1 MEQRHPQRM
10 FRGQKLFPHP
20 LPRAP
25 VDSGGNF
32 CGAVIPPGECVVS
45 ILASGRAH
53 CNKNFT
59 ELWQVFCIVAV
70 LFFLIGKKIPFP
82 KAINFNQ
89 IKNIAEPKKVAYVAV
104 LWVFSMLSLNPST
117 QLLEELRLG
126 PFKCKLSN
134 LQNMYFG
141 I

>member
-1 MEQRHPQRM
+1 MLSISI
-10 FRGQKLFPHP
+10 KL
-20 LPRAP
+20 R
-25 VDSGGNF
+25 
-32 CGAVIPPGECVVS
+32 
-45 ILASGRAH
+45 ILQ
-53 CNKNFT
+53 N
-59 ELWQVFCIVAV
+59 E
-70 LFFLIGKKIPFP
+70 
-82 KAINFNQ
+82 
-89 IKNIAEPKKVAYVAV
+89 KKVAYVAV